1 MGGQIVNLT
10 GASTALSS
18 LGATTKT
25 IRKTK
30 GTIAGFTAVD
40 GLLSITGESPP
51 AIEMSWQRE
60 ALFNGMTANAF
71 KLGTVLSLG
80 WFWSRIAGCSALYR
94 GYNME
99 EIDFANILAVTEQDD
114 CEISPPGYISHSSG
128 STYFYII
135 RRFNSCGYQERTLAA
150 AIKFSIDSNG
160 EPAEPKPN
168 KVFDSI
174 SELKDGNKIRL
185 IWFYCPLE
193 QKSQPVCFNIYYDSR
208 TGKIDYQNPLAKI
221 GYKGRKFYSFQSGI
235 LEAGKYLFVIR
246 AEDTGGLENSSL
258 AQLKIQLD
266 TINLN
271 AINIVRAEAI

>member
-1 MGGQIVNLT
+1 
-10 GASTALSS
+10 
-18 LGATTKT
+18 
-25 IRKTK
+25 
-30 GTIAGFTAVD
+30 
-40 GLLSITGESPP
+40 
-51 AIEMSWQRE
+51 
-60 ALFNGMTANAF
+60 
-71 KLGTVLSLG
+71 
-80 WFWSRIAGCSALYR
+80 
-94 GYNME
+94 ME

-114 CEISPPGYISHSSG
+114 SEISPPEYISHSSG

-135 RRFNSCGYQERTLAA
+135 RRFNSCGYQEHTLAA
-150 AIKFSIDSNG
+150 AVKFSIESNG

-174 SELKDGNKIRL
+174 PGPVDGNKIRL

-193 QKSQPVCFNIYYDSR
+193 QKSKPICFNVYYDNR

-221 GYKGRKFYSFQSGI
+221 SYKGRKFYSFQSGI

-258 AQLKIQLD
+258 AQLRIQLD